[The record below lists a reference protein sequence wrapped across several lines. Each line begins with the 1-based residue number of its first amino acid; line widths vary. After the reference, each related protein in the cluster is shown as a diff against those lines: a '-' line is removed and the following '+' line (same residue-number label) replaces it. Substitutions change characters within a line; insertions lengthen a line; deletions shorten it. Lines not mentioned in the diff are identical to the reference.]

1 MSLQHRS
8 ATPMLTSPSDVRRRS
23 SKIALAG
30 ALGIAMLSP
39 LLATS
44 AMAQTTTT
52 AAGEVPSTTIAA
64 AADTAAP
71 TDTTAGDTAGD
82 TIAPDPVGG
91 VNAGF
96 GGAADNGDSSPV
108 APIVVLAAGA
118 TGAGFWLM
126 RRRSHRRLPR

>member
-8 ATPMLTSPSDVRRRS
+8 VTPMLTSPSDGRRRS
-23 SKIALAG
+23 SKIAFAG

-52 AAGEVPSTTIAA
+52 AADATAPTTIAA
-64 AADTAAP
+64 AADSAAP
-71 TDTTAGDTAGD
+71 VDTAAGDTVA
-82 TIAPDPVGG
+82 ADPTGG

-96 GGAADNGDSSPV
+96 GGAADNGNSNPV
-108 APIVVLAAGA
+108 APIAVLAVGA
-118 TGAGFWLM
+118 AGAGFWMM